1 MMIVLTAL
9 SLPFMTREPIS
20 LPPIVSVELI
30 QITDKTNIPFAP
42 KARKIIDKVKKDAV
56 KKKFAD
62 RKDKDI
68 DNDGDTDSSDEY
80 LHKKRQAI
88 SKKMDEGE
96 LPPAL
101 KKAIDK
107 KKGKD
112 DEEEVEEGKD
122 KIKYRGNLKDLTAMK
137 EDFMI
142 IIEKYGLDQVKTIIN
157 SIEK

>member
-1 MMIVLTAL
+1 
-9 SLPFMTREPIS
+9 
-20 LPPIVSVELI
+20 
-30 QITDKTNIPFAP
+30 
-42 KARKIIDKVKKDAV
+42 
-56 KKKFAD
+56 
-62 RKDKDI
+62 
-68 DNDGDTDSSDEY
+68 
-80 LHKKRQAI
+80 
-88 SKKMDEGE
+88 MDEGE

-122 KIKYRGNLKDLTAMK
+122 KIKYRGNLKDLKAMK